1 MGLRDRVLRVVAFL
15 RAGYPGPA
23 PEVGYA
29 PLLALLP
36 RRLSDDEISA
46 IAKRLLT
53 PHRHAIDHPIDKAD
67 VGVEIIGVTDEMP
80 CADDIERVLV
90 VVQAGRHGG

>member
-1 MGLRDRVLRVVAFL
+1 MGLRDRVFSVVAFL
-15 RAGYPGPA
+15 RAGYPRRA

-36 RRLSDDEISA
+36 RRLSDDEIIA

-53 PHRHAIDHPIDKAD
+53 PRRHAIDEAD

-80 CADDIERVLV
+80 STDDIERVLV
-90 VVQAGRHGG
+90 AVQAGRHEG

>member
-1 MGLRDRVLRVVAFL
+1 MVAFL
-15 RAGYPGPA
+15 RAGYPTHDPD
-23 PEVGYA
+23 VGYA

-36 RRLSDDEISA
+36 RRVSDDEVVA

-53 PHRHAIDHPIDKAD
+53 PWRRPIDHPIDRAD

-80 CADDIERVLV
+80 SADDIERVLV
-90 VVQAGRHGG
+90 AVQLRRNDG